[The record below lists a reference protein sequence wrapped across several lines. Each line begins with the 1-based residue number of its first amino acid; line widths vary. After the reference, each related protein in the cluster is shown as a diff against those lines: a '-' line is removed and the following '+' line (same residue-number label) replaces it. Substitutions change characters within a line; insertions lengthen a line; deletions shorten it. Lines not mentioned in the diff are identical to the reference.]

1 MSLHQPPPTIPLPL
15 NWRDH
20 IEDFVIHIG
29 RSLYRGSISE
39 EERPQVYKGWGAE
52 FDPETG
58 RPQPFQWLDM
68 PCEIFYT
75 AAGAQVNFYRDGQLE
90 DNYAILLRPISQM
103 LAAGVQRWLQH
114 GSAKSKSKL
123 RGLHSYSGQK
133 GVCINLED
141 LADQGLLQ
149 LVYPSPSM
157 SLSARFDRIL
167 ARYGIVTLP
176 EPFPSEIIL
185 PVESSR
191 PDDPFEAA
199 RQGSLDRMRAFLA
212 EGIDV
217 EERNEHGQTALMVAS
232 SRNRIEVVRLL
243 LEMGAD
249 VNACAGSGW
258 TALMSAAMLGN
269 EVLLKLLLTN
279 GACVDAC
286 AITCQTALRVA
297 AIHGQDACVDL
308 LLKEGAHLDPVE
320 DPLHYTTLMFA
331 CTQCS
336 PETVTS
342 LITLGS
348 DVNAMALDRMT
359 PLRCAKAAGRKDL
372 VTLLQE
378 YDAIV

>member
-1 MSLHQPPPTIPLPL
+1 MSFHHPPPTIPLPL
-15 NWRDH
+15 NWQDH
-20 IEDFVIHIG
+20 IADFVIHIG

-39 EERPQVYKGWGAE
+39 EERSQVYRSWGAE
-52 FDPETG
+52 FEPETG

-68 PCEIFYT
+68 PCKILYT

-90 DNYAILLRPISQM
+90 DNYAVLLRLVSEM
-103 LAAGVQRWLQH
+103 LAAGVEIGLQH
-114 GSAKSKSKL
+114 GRAKYKSKVRS
-123 RGLHSYSGQK
+123 LHNYFGQE
-133 GVCINLED
+133 GVCINLQD

-157 SLSARFDRIL
+157 SLRARSDRIL
-167 ARYGIVTLP
+167 ARYGLVTLP

-191 PDDPFEAA
+191 PDDLFEAA
-199 RQGSLDRMRAFLA
+199 RQGSLNRIRAFLA

-217 EERNEHGQTALMVAS
+217 EERNEHSQTALMVAA

-249 VNACAGSGW
+249 VNACATSGW
-258 TALMSAAMLGN
+258 TALMSSAMSGN
-269 EVLLKLLLTN
+269 EALLKLLLTK
-279 GACVDAC
+279 GAFVDAC
-286 AITCQTALRVA
+286 AVTCQTALRVA
-297 AIHGQDACVDL
+297 AIHGHDACVRL
-308 LLKEGAHLDPVE
+308 LLKEGARLDPVE

-336 PETVTS
+336 RETVAL

-348 DVNAMALDRMT
+348 DVDTTALDHMT
-359 PLRCAKAAGRKDL
+359 PLLCAKAAGRKDL
-372 VTLLQE
+372 VALLQE
-378 YDAIV
+378 YGATA